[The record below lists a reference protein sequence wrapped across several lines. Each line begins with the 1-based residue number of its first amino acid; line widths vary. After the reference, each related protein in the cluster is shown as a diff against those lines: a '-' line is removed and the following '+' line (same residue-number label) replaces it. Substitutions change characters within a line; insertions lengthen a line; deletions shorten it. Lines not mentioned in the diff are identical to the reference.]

1 MKIRY
6 VIAPIAI
13 LAVLAAFSIPASA
26 TCPCV
31 TIDTDTINGSIFYE
45 TREVFPGDGGGGG
58 NYWAER
64 TFTVPGNVK
73 IARVHTGVWMLGSGN
88 VEITVNGVSS
98 GPRSASGT
106 CDCNA
111 INDSDMHDYC
121 TGCGVHFITYD
132 ATGDIPVGGGDV
144 TVKVESTN
152 ADDGRLYTIALL
164 VVYENESM
172 ANMTYWIN
180 EGAWYIGAGPGYVY
194 FNGTYPP
201 GVTDVTYW
209 TLGMPHGIQIHPDLN
224 GHYIGNP
231 DYHEGDV
238 YDFWR
243 WDNINTDWLDPAS
256 NLMYYSGPGGWE
268 RVDAAVFR
276 LWRQPP
282 ELPDLIVEDIEFP
295 EMMRPGT
302 SYTINATVKN
312 QGIGGT
318 GGTFNVSLEVD
329 SYSDKVTGVGP
340 LDAGKS
346 TTVSFTN
353 VNLGEDCHN
362 FTVVAD
368 CDDNVGES
376 DESNNAKSELH
387 QVGYVIVVR
396 SNSDFD
402 NLVTEGLARKVGD
415 TYYIEDLT
423 ITNCAGCGITIEN
436 TTSPFV
442 IDNCTVQNCGYDA
455 GTAIASCS
463 GVCLKNVTDGEVIDS
478 IVEHNTEHG
487 VSTLDYSTQVD
498 IINCTLRDHDAGY
511 GVEIGLVTLSGD
523 EIPKFINIACNEFYD
538 NFYGIELIGSNCTV
552 KDNLVKDNT
561 EYGIY
566 VFGNGSVIYNNTIE
580 NSGNYGIKLY
590 NSSGN
595 LVFWNNFIN
604 NNGSVEPQ
612 AWDNSVNSN
621 YWNTTIEI
629 CYNYTAN
636 PAVCCFENYTG
647 NYWSGYTGNDGNN
660 DGIGDNPHN
669 INGGNRVDNHPLI
682 KVMSRLNYTFI
693 RCGDANCD
701 GAVEVADAQDT
712 FNRVYK
718 CRWAANADGVDGVE
732 VGDAQNIFNRVYN
745 CTCPY

>member
-1 MKIRY
+1 MKKRY
-6 VIAPIAI
+6 VIAPIVM
-13 LAVLAAFSIPASA
+13 LAVLAASSVPVLAACGDVVTVKTGTVTNGKVIMQEGPGGTSWSFTVPDGDVQFVRVHWHCWMQSGDSSA
-26 TCPCV
+26 TFTNSQGQQQQITIPMNTQNDTCGHWECGFGTSHNYWTVNATPGINTLSGITNCDCMWKFVDIVVDNTTGPATHNGRWWLNQGLWKERDCV
-31 TIDTDTINGSIFYE
+31 ASYTTWFNGSINTNANHTVWAAQSHHEHVKLFFNGAK
-45 TREVFPGDGGGGG
+45 VFDGCANGWFDVWQKSVSNINSGMSQNLTWWNDCSGCGGGYEGFFV
-58 NYWAER
+58 WA
-64 TFTVPGNVK
+64 
-73 IARVHTGVWMLGSGN
+73 AMLAEEVSG
-88 VEITVNGVSS
+88 
-98 GPRSASGT
+98 
-106 CDCNA
+106 
-111 INDSDMHDYC
+111 
-121 TGCGVHFITYD
+121 
-132 ATGDIPVGGGDV
+132 
-144 TVKVESTN
+144 
-152 ADDGRLYTIALL
+152 
-164 VVYENESM
+164 
-172 ANMTYWIN
+172 
-180 EGAWYIGAGPGYVY
+180 
-194 FNGTYPP
+194 
-201 GVTDVTYW
+201 
-209 TLGMPHGIQIHPDLN
+209 
-224 GHYIGNP
+224 GNP
-231 DYHEGDV
+231 DLV
-238 YDFWR
+238 V
-243 WDNINTDWLDPAS
+243 S
-256 NLMYYSGPGGWE
+256 
-268 RVDAAVFR
+268 
-276 LWRQPP
+276 
-282 ELPDLIVEDIEFP
+282 DIEFQP
-295 EMMRPGT
+295 ETPRPHQNFT
-302 SYTINATVKN
+302 VNATILN
-312 QGIGGT
+312 QGNAGT
-318 GGTFNVSLEVD
+318 GVAFNVSLWID
-329 SYSDKVTGVGP
+329 GSFHDKVTGVGP

-376 DESNNAKSELH
+376 DESNAKSEFH

-396 SNSDFD
+396 SNSDFND
-402 NLVTEGLARKVGD
+402 LENEGLARKVGD

-423 ITNCAGCGITIEN
+423 ITNCGGAGITIEN
-436 TTSPFV
+436 TTVPFV
-442 IDNCTVQNCGYDA
+442 INNCTVHHCGYNDSKF
-455 GTAIASCS
+455 IDYFS
-463 GVCLKNVTDGEVIDS
+463 GICMENVTNGKVTNSAVYNNSDIGISVVKSTHIDITNNTISNHTERPITSYGIEVGK
-478 IVEHNTEHG
+478 VEFPEET
-487 VSTLDYSTQVD
+487 
-498 IINCTLRDHDAGY
+498 
-511 GVEIGLVTLSGD
+511 
-523 EIPKFINIACNEFYD
+523 KFINVTCNTLY
-538 NFYGIELIGSNCTV
+538 NNRYGIELIGFNCTV
-552 KDNLVKDNT
+552 KGNLVRNNTIYGVYVYGNDN
-561 EYGIY
+561 
-566 VFGNGSVIYNNTIE
+566 VIYNNTIE